1 MEMANKRYRIACL
14 QVEAEFSPALT
25 CQPLL
30 AIVSPKT
37 PPAASM
43 CCYEIKSS
51 CFILN
56 VPALSPGAAKLF
68 PRDLFSLNSLKI
80 NKSVKFEV

>member
-1 MEMANKRYRIACL
+1 MKMANKRYRIACL
-14 QVEAEFSPALT
+14 QVQAEFSTALT

-37 PPAASM
+37 PPAASL
-43 CCYEIKSS
+43 CCFEIELS

-56 VPALSPGAAKLF
+56 VLALSPGAAKLY
-68 PRDLFSLNSLKI
+68 SA
-80 NKSVKFEV
+80 

>member
-1 MEMANKRYRIACL
+1 MEMPNKRYRIACL

-37 PPAASM
+37 PPAASL
-43 CCYEIKSS
+43 CCYEIKLQIVLLHTDCSS
-51 CFILN
+51 TQ
-56 VPALSPGAAKLF
+56 SRG
-68 PRDLFSLNSLKI
+68 S
-80 NKSVKFEV
+80 